1 MTDFYTIVILK
12 NMETDSHKLTFEHM
26 SKLRDTINSLPDSE
40 EGLMIKLAFADAFI
54 DALNQIDSNSKGN

>member
-1 MTDFYTIVILK
+1 
-12 NMETDSHKLTFEHM
+12 METDSHKLTFEHM